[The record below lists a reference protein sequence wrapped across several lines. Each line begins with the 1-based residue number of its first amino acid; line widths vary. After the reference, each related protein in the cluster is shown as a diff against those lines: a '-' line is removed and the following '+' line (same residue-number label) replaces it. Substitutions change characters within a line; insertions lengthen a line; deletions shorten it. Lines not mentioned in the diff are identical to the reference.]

1 MTFNLS
7 FNVKGGDFSNAGK
20 ASSEIKKVLKKLNI
34 DPKGIKRIVVAI
46 YEAEVNIVAH
56 AWEGRI
62 EAFIG
67 QDEIKVVVSDHGPG
81 ISNIEQAMHPGFST
95 ASKRVREMGFGA
107 GMGLANIEKN
117 VDLLDIQ
124 SQVGEGTVLSF
135 TCNYL

>member
-56 AWEGRI
+56 AWEAPDRGVYRT
-62 EAFIG
+62 G
-67 QDEIKVVVSDHGPG
+67 
-81 ISNIEQAMHPGFST
+81 
-95 ASKRVREMGFGA
+95 
-107 GMGLANIEKN
+107 
-117 VDLLDIQ
+117 
-124 SQVGEGTVLSF
+124 
-135 TCNYL
+135 